1 VLFFLVF
8 GYTGGKNRFANAHTS
23 AAMNHCR
30 RWSVIVAYCRRNGTL
45 EKPTTI
51 TENLA
56 WAANQLG
63 ATSETPRL
71 DAELLLAH
79 ILRRDRAW
87 LLAEGQ
93 QSLTADQAA
102 AFRALIARRAAL
114 EPVAYIVGHKEFYGL
129 DFLVDRRVLVPRP
142 ETELLVDLALDI
154 GRRKTKD
161 ERRKRESDTLRPS
174 SFVLRPLSIA
184 DIGTGSGCIAIA
196 LAIHL
201 PGALVTAVDIS
212 PGALEVARLNAERHG
227 VAERVRVVQGDLL
240 APLDQP
246 VDLVVSNPPYTI
258 LSAID
263 EGVRRHEPR
272 AALDGGPDGYDLYRR
287 LLQQLPAKLRPGG
300 TALLEIGAT
309 QGAKVTDL
317 ARRSFPSA
325 RISIHHDLAGLDRV
339 VVIDDQTTR

>member
-1 VLFFLVF
+1 MIHCHRWSIIV
-8 GYTGGKNRFANAHTS
+8 AD
-23 AAMNHCR
+23 CR
-30 RWSVIVAYCRRNGTL
+30 RQNTL
-45 EKPTTI
+45 HNPTTI

-56 WAANQLG
+56 WAANQLR

-93 QSLTADQAA
+93 QLLTADQAA

-114 EPVAYIVGHKEFYGL
+114 EPVAYIVGYKEFYGL

-154 GRRKTKD
+154 VRRKTKD
-161 ERRKRESDTLRPS
+161 ERRKTESDTLRPS
-174 SFVLRPLSIA
+174 SFVLRPLCIA

-196 LAIHL
+196 LAVHL
-201 PGALVTAVDIS
+201 PAALVTAVDIS
-212 PGALEVARLNAERHG
+212 PGALEVAWLNAAHHG

-263 EGVRRHEPR
+263 EGVRRYEPR

-287 LLQQLPAKLRPGG
+287 LLPQLPAKLRPGG
-300 TALLEIGAT
+300 AALLEIGAT
-309 QGAKVTDL
+309 QGSIVAEL
-317 ARRSFPSA
+317 AQRSFPA
-325 RISIHHDLAGLDRV
+325 ACISIHQDLAGLDRV
-339 VVIDDQTTR
+339 VVIDDQVTE